1 MLTTL
6 SGHPKQN
13 KIAHHL
19 LQPDAKLQC
28 GTEKYRDTT
37 AVPRRNLR
45 SV

>member
-13 KIAHHL
+13 KNAHRL
-19 LQPDAKLQC
+19 LQPGAKLQC
-28 GTEKYRDTT
+28 GAEKYRDTT
-37 AVPRRNLR
+37 AVPRRNLQ